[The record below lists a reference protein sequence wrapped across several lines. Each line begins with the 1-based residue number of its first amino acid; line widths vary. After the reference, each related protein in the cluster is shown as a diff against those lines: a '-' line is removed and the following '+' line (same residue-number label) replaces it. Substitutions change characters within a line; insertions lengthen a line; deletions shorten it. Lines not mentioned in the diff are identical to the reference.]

1 MRKYESIWLKLKSEG
16 KCLVAA
22 HPALH
27 KRIKKAV
34 TKEKYRDVKFKV
46 EYDLADRLQ
55 PELSV
60 TVDSKQPNVLIFML
74 IIPVSLGD
82 L

>member
-1 MRKYESIWLKLKSEG
+1 MRKYEAIWYKIKTEG

-34 TKEKYRDVKFKV
+34 TKEKYNDNVYKLSHDIAGK
-46 EYDLADRLQ
+46 EQ

-60 TVDSKQPNVLIFML
+60 SVDDKQPQVLIFTL
-74 IIPVSLGD
+74 VIPISLGD